1 MERTVDNSNVGPNF
15 WNSSLFPETRNG
27 ASEMGFAAFY
37 TDNRSMRLSEKKK
50 LGLVLSG
57 GGIKAA
63 AFHLGVCLALR
74 EKGFQFAG
82 GSKDEVAKNY
92 PQDKMTFKT
101 YVGSSAGSFLTSLLA
116 SGHSVESIIDAFER
130 GAESDL
136 TKFNR
141 RKKVATK
148 LKPISYRDIFAVNG
162 LNILDSLPGFL
173 KRKTLVTGGLEAF
186 LKNGFKVNGLFTT
199 KNIERYMRTNIQ
211 NDNDFSA
218 LGVEN
223 YVIATQLNHSRKI
236 VFGDFPSTYTARNIK
251 YANYASIS
259 QAVAASTALP
269 PFYAPYGI
277 KNQKGKEVFFFDGEI
292 RETLSTHVAADAGA
306 DLVIASYSVQ
316 PYHYTPVMGSL
327 HNYGI
332 PMIINQALYQ
342 VIQQK
347 IEKHIDHQQQISAIM
362 SAVDG
367 YFRQQGLPDEHR
379 EKLLEILTKRVNYKP
394 GVDYIYIH
402 PSPNDHEMFFVDH
415 FSLNAEILGR
425 IVHIGF
431 KAGIQALRKYD
442 L

>member
-1 MERTVDNSNVGPNF
+1 
-15 WNSSLFPETRNG
+15 
-27 ASEMGFAAFY
+27 MGFTAIY
-37 TDNRSMRLSEKKK
+37 TDNRRMRLSEKKK

-82 GSKDEVAKNY
+82 GNKDDVAKNY
-92 PQDKMTFKT
+92 PDDKMTFKT

-130 GAESDL
+130 GSESDL

-173 KRKTLVTGGLEAF
+173 KRKSLVSGGLEAF

-199 KNIERYMRTNIQ
+199 KNIERYMRTNA
-211 NDNDFSA
+211 NNENDFAA

-223 YVIATQLNHSRKI
+223 YVVATQLNHSRKVI
-236 VFGDFPSTYTARNIK
+236 FGNFPETYKVRNIK

-367 YFRQQGLPDEHR
+367 YFRQQGLPEEHR

-394 GVDYIYIH
+394 NVDYIYIH
-402 PSPNDHEMFFVDH
+402 PSPNDYEMFFVDH

>member
-1 MERTVDNSNVGPNF
+1 MRPDI
-15 WNSSLFPETRNG
+15 
-27 ASEMGFAAFY
+27 Y
-37 TDNRSMRLSEKKK
+37 TLGMRLSEKKK

-74 EKGFQFAG
+74 EKGFKFAG
-82 GSKDEVAKNY
+82 GTKEDVRLRFPE
-92 PQDKMTFKT
+92 DKMTFKT
-101 YVGSSAGSFLTSLLA
+101 YVGSSAGAFVTSLLA
-116 SGHSVESIIDAFER
+116 AGHSVDSIIDAFER
-130 GAESDL
+130 GAESEL
-136 TKFNR
+136 NKFSRR
-141 RKKVATK
+141 RKVITR
-148 LKPISYRDIFAVNG
+148 LRPITYRDIFAMNGVNFFG
-162 LNILDSLPGFL
+162 TLPKL
-173 KRKTLVTGGLEAF
+173 LRRKSLVTGGLEAF
-186 LKNGFKVNGLFTT
+186 LKNGFKLNGLFTT
-199 KNIERYMRTNIQ
+199 RNLEQYMRQ
-211 NDNDFSA
+211 NVLSENDFA
-218 LGVEN
+218 QLGVES
-223 YVIATQLNHSRKI
+223 YVIATQLNHSRKV
-236 VFGDFPSTYTARNIK
+236 VFGNFPETFKSKNIK
-251 YANYASIS
+251 YANFATIS

-269 PFYAPYGI
+269 PFFAPYGI
-277 KNQKGKEVFFFDGEI
+277 KNQKGKDLYFFDGEI

-332 PMIINQALYQ
+332 PMIMNQALYQ

-347 IEKHIDHQQQISAIM
+347 IEKHIEHQQQISAIM

-379 EKLLEILTKRVNYKP
+379 EKLLEILTKRVNYRP

-402 PSPNDHEMFFVDH
+402 PSPNDYEMFFVDH